1 MHPFMEEDTMQ
12 TLAGT
17 EAKTAAVAGKEDLTR
32 NDLLARVWISVTYHP
47 EAPAFRMLDEK
58 PMSYA
63 ELWRRS
69 GVLAQHLM
77 DIRQDTVPV
86 IVLGGKS
93 PEMLCSILACLRSGH
108 AYVPV
113 NISMPSSRVQ
123 MMVEELKGAC
133 GSAPTILVAAGHAEA
148 AAAGHS
154 EEGAL
159 WACDILAAS
168 DIPAE
173 PALIPGETERWVS
186 GEATQYI
193 IFTSGSTGRPKG
205 IEVTENDVRHFMQW
219 LETFPAIRER
229 CQTFMDQA
237 PYSFD
242 LSEFELVGAL
252 STGGCLY
259 ALSSDATTDFR
270 KLFQEFADSHMDVW
284 VSTPPFADMCLADPS
299 FKETLLPD
307 LKLFLF
313 CGDTLTPRTAK
324 ALRRRFPHAIVANTY
339 GPTESTVAV
348 TYCEIDDEM
357 LASGEALPVGY
368 ARPGTELQIR
378 RITEPDDP
386 LGEKLPAGQSG
397 EVVII
402 GDTVAKD
409 YLGLP
414 EKTAAAFFD
423 TTLSD
428 GRPARAFRTGD
439 IGHLDEDG
447 MLHYEGRMGSLIKL
461 NGFRIEL
468 GDVENHLAALK
479 GVKMAAVV
487 PVSRHGRISSLKAFV
502 VLDHKGAPEAETPHA
517 IRNRLA
523 ETLPSYMIPKSV
535 KVLDEMPLTTNA
547 KIDRRQL
554 AQA

>member
-1 MHPFMEEDTMQ
+1 MQ
-12 TLAGT
+12 ALAGT
-17 EAKTAAVAGKEDLTR
+17 EAKTAAVAGKEDLTT
-32 NDLLARVWISVTYHP
+32 NDLLARVWIGVTYHP
-47 EAPAFRMLDEK
+47 EAPAFRMLGEE

-63 ELWRRS
+63 ELWCRS
-69 GVLAQHLM
+69 GVLAQRLM
-77 DIRQDTVPV
+77 DVRQDTVPV
-86 IVLGGKS
+86 IVLGRKC
-93 PEMLCSILACLRSGH
+93 PEMLCSILACLRAGH
-108 AYVPV
+108 AFVPV
-113 NISMPSSRVQ
+113 NLGMPASRVR
-123 MMVEELKGAC
+123 MMSEDIEGAF
-133 GSAPTILVAAGHAEA
+133 GSAPTILVAVDHAEA
-148 AAAGHS
+148 AAKGHA

-159 WACDILAAS
+159 WARDILDAS
-168 DIPAE
+168 PIAQE
-173 PALIPGETERWVS
+173 PALIPGETTRWVS
-186 GEATQYI
+186 GEDTQYI

-229 CQTFMDQA
+229 CQTFMDQS

-259 ALSSDATTDFR
+259 ALSPDSATDFR
-270 KLFQEFADSHMDVW
+270 RLFRELADSHMNVW

-299 FKETLLPD
+299 FSEELLPD
-307 LKLFLF
+307 LRLFLF

-348 TYCEIDDEM
+348 TYCEIDDQM
-357 LASGEALPVGY
+357 VASGEALPVGY
-368 ARPGTELQIR
+368 ARPGTILEVH
-378 RITEPDDP
+378 RITEPGAP

-397 EVVII
+397 EVVIV

-409 YLGLP
+409 YLGEP
-414 EKTAAAFFD
+414 EKTAAAFFE
-423 TTLSD
+423 TTLPD
-428 GRPARAFRTGD
+428 GQKVRVFRTGD

-502 VLDHKGAPEAETPHA
+502 VLDHKQPAEAETPHE

-523 ETLPSYMIPKSV
+523 ETLASYMIPKSV
-535 KVLDEMPLTTNA
+535 KVLEEMPLTTNA
-547 KIDRRQL
+547 KIDRKQL